1 MKVVFNTSPII
12 FLYKLGYLELARN
25 LFNDIYIPTS
35 VFSEISEK
43 EDKLKTIMEVF
54 IQEETFKQREIKLI
68 NIFRGLNQRIGKGES
83 EAIVLAIELEADYV
97 ILDDFVARKE
107 AVRLGLNV
115 KGSLGIIRKLMT
127 DKHIE
132 VIAIDDLYERLKKI
146 KFRVKRDIFNKI
158 FE

>member
-25 LFNDIYIPTS
+25 LFDDIYIPTS
-35 VFSEISEK
+35 VYTEIGEK
-43 EDKLKTIMEVF
+43 DDDLKTFFKGF
-54 IQEETFKQREIKLI
+54 IKGGTFKQREIKLT
-68 NIFRGLNQRIGKGES
+68 NIFHGLNRRIGMGES

-97 ILDDFVARKE
+97 ILDDFAARKE

-115 KGSLGIIRKLMT
+115 KGTLGIIRKLMT

-132 VIAIDDLYERLKKI
+132 IIDMDDLYERLIKI
-146 KFRVKRDIFNKI
+146 RFRVKRDIFNKI

>member
-12 FLYKLGYLELARN
+12 FLYKLGYLELARS
-25 LFNDIYIPTS
+25 LFDDIYIPTS
-35 VFSEISEK
+35 VYTEIGEK
-43 EDKLKTIMEVF
+43 EDDLKTLVEGF
-54 IQEETFKQREIKLI
+54 IKVGTFKQRKVKLT
-68 NIFRGLNQRIGKGES
+68 NIFNGLNRRIGMGES
-83 EAIVLAIELEADYV
+83 EADYV

-115 KGSLGIIRKLMT
+115 KGTLGIIRKLMT

-132 VIAIDDLYERLKKI
+132 VIDMDDLYERLKKI
-146 KFRVKRDIFNKI
+146 RFRVKRDIFNRI

>member
-12 FLYKLGYLELARN
+12 FLYILAYLELARS
-25 LFNDIYIPTS
+25 LFDDIYIPTS
-35 VFSEISEK
+35 VYTEIGEK
-43 EDKLKTIMEVF
+43 EDDLKTLVEGF
-54 IQEETFKQREIKLI
+54 IKVGTFKQRKVKLT
-68 NIFRGLNQRIGKGES
+68 NIFNGLNRRIGMGES
-83 EAIVLAIELEADYV
+83 EADYV

-115 KGSLGIIRKLMT
+115 KGTLGIIRKLMT

-132 VIAIDDLYERLKKI
+132 VIDMDDLYERLKKI
-146 KFRVKRDIFNKI
+146 RFRVKRDIFNRI

>member
-12 FLYKLGYLELARN
+12 FLYKLGYLNLARN
-25 LFNDIYIPTS
+25 LFDDIYIPTS
-35 VFSEISEK
+35 VYTEIGEK
-43 EDKLKTIMEVF
+43 RDDLKTLVEGF
-54 IQEETFKQREIKLI
+54 IKGGTFKQREIKLT
-68 NIFRGLNQRIGKGES
+68 NIFHGLNRRIGMGES

-115 KGSLGIIRKLMT
+115 KGTLGIIRKLMT

-132 VIAIDDLYERLKKI
+132 VIALDDLYERLKRI

>member
-12 FLYKLGYLELARN
+12 FLCKLGYLELAMN
-25 LFNDIYIPTS
+25 LFDDIYIPTS
-35 VFSEISEK
+35 VFTEISKK
-43 EDKLKTIMEVF
+43 EDTLKTLIEVF

-107 AVRLGLNV
+107 AIKLGLNV
-115 KGSLGIIRKLMT
+115 KGTLGIIRKLMN
-127 DKHIE
+127 DKRIE
-132 VIAIDDLYERLKKI
+132 IIVLDDLYERLKKI

>member
-12 FLYKLGYLELARN
+12 FLYKLGYLELARR
-25 LFNDIYIPTS
+25 LFDDIYIPTS
-35 VFSEISEK
+35 VYTEIGEK
-43 EDKLKTIMEVF
+43 EDDLKTLVEGF
-54 IQEETFKQREIKLI
+54 IKGGTFKQRKIKLT
-68 NIFRGLNQRIGKGES
+68 NIFHGLNRRIGMGES
-83 EAIVLAIELEADYV
+83 EADYV

-115 KGSLGIIRKLMT
+115 KGTLGIIRKLMT

-132 VIAIDDLYERLKKI
+132 VIDMDDLYERLKKI
-146 KFRVKRDIFNKI
+146 SFRVKRDIFNRI

>member
-1 MKVVFNTSPII
+1 LKVVFNTSPII
-12 FLYKLGYLELARN
+12 FLYKLGYLELARS
-25 LFNDIYIPTS
+25 LFDDIYIPTS
-35 VFSEISEK
+35 VYTEIGEK
-43 EDKLKTIMEVF
+43 EDDLKTLVEGF
-54 IQEETFKQREIKLI
+54 IKVGTFKQRKIKLT
-68 NIFRGLNQRIGKGES
+68 NIFHGLNRRIGMGES

-115 KGSLGIIRKLMT
+115 KGTLGIIRKLMT

-132 VIAIDDLYERLKKI
+132 VIDTDDLCERLKKI
-146 KFRVKRDIFNKI
+146 RFRVKRDIFNRI